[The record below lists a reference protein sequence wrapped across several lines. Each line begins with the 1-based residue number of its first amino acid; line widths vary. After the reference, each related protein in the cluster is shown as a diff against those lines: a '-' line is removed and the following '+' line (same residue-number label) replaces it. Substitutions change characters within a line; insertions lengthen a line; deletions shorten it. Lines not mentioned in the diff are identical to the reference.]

1 MKGEVKRGGGEV
13 MGLSLHVIVHV
24 DVCMYTPAYAY
35 AYARA
40 CACTYCMRMHV
51 CMCVC
56 IAHEEVIHAGVACV
70 LCHVM
75 CQVSAGTVSETVLQ
89 TCVRVTVIKV
99 TCMEG

>member
-40 CACTYCMRMHV
+40 CACTY
-51 CMCVC
+51 
-56 IAHEEVIHAGVACV
+56 
-70 LCHVM
+70 
-75 CQVSAGTVSETVLQ
+75 
-89 TCVRVTVIKV
+89 
-99 TCMEG
+99 